1 MPLFRRSDGTLV
13 KNLDPVRRMMPL
25 IMRGRNESVV
35 YHNARYDVTCARIW
49 LRNFNRSRA
58 PSPHATLFHLVMF
71 AIGRIMHERPALNRF
86 VSGGRIY
93 QRKGVWLTFAFK
105 KEMTDEAPLGTLKL
119 PFAENCGFPDFVDQ
133 VTGAVQ
139 SGRSGGP
146 SAIER
151 ELSFLFHLP
160 YPLLRAVLAAGR
172 WLDRINLLPGS
183 LIESDPM
190 YASCF
195 FANLGSINIENA
207 FHHLNEYGTCTA
219 FGVVGKAAIEMQ
231 LDHAGKPVRKDILPV
246 QWSFDERVKDGF
258 YCLKALEG
266 VRQTIE
272 DPETC
277 IPLSRPAA
285 AACERPL
292 SAGQPG

>member
-13 KNLDPVRRMMPL
+13 KNLDPIRRMMPL

-35 YHNARYDVTCARIW
+35 YHNARYDVTRARVW
-49 LRNFNRSRA
+49 LRAFNRSRA

-71 AIGRIMHERPALNRF
+71 ALGRLLHERPAVNRF

-105 KEMTDEAPLGTLKL
+105 KEMTDDAPLGTLKL
-119 PFAENCGFPDFVDQ
+119 PFAENCSFPDFVDQ

-139 SGRSGGP
+139 SGRSGPP

-151 ELSFLFHLP
+151 ELKFLFHLP
-160 YPLLRAVLAAGR
+160 FPLLRAVLAAGR
-172 WLDRINLLPGS
+172 WLDRVNLLPGAM
-183 LIESDPM
+183 IESDPM

-207 FHHLNEYGTCTA
+207 FHHLNEYGTCTI
-219 FGVVGKAAIEMQ
+219 FGVIGKAAAETQ
-231 LDHAGKPVRKDILPV
+231 LDHDGKPVRKDILPV

-258 YCLKALEG
+258 YCLKVMEG
-266 VRQTIE
+266 VRHTVE
-272 DPETC
+272 EPEALV
-277 IPLSRPAA
+277 PLASSSKA
-285 AACERPL
+285 E
-292 SAGQPG
+292 SAHPHSAR